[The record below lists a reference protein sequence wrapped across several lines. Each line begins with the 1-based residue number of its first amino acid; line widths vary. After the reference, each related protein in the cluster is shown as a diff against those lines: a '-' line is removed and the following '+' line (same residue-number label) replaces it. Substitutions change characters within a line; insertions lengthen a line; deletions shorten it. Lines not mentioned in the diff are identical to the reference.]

1 MKDVEYAT
9 KGNIENCSKHILD
22 NRIKLNEACDKIKE
36 LELKIL
42 DLENQLLIVEGGQNS
57 LAKNYHNFVTED
69 RIDEILFRLAERIDD
84 SQVMNWW

>member
-1 MKDVEYAT
+1 MNVDYAT
-9 KGNIENCSKHILD
+9 KGMIENCSKHILD

-84 SQVMNWW
+84 SQVMNW